1 MTGLSRSSAMQAAM
15 ARTRAAA
22 QQLEN
27 DTTQI
32 ACWIEIKHPGSLTA
46 LEVQRHYSCGD
57 NEIAHVVPLVSDV
70 EMRRMIR
77 REAEAAFRALG
88 YALEPEGRDVF
99 SIFARVQ
106 NQSNH
111 ALLHAFAEIESVL
124 RKTAEPSAS
133 REGTQSGHE

>member
-1 MTGLSRSSAMQAAM
+1 MRAAM
-15 ARTRAAA
+15 ERTTAAA
-22 QQLEN
+22 KQLEH

-46 LEVQRHYSCGD
+46 LEVQRHYSCDD
-57 NEIAHVVPLVSDV
+57 NAIAHVVPLVSDV

-77 REAEAAFRALG
+77 RDAETAFRALG

-111 ALLHAFAEIESVL
+111 ALLHAFAEIERTL
-124 RKTAEPSAS
+124 LKATEP
-133 REGTQSGHE
+133 